1 MRIRVFSPRV
11 LQVLSIDIILRTQ
24 SREFLKSWV
33 LSVDVVLRILMEC
46 SLEYSE
52 APESGDVFYKHSKTQ
67 ATIPLKGYCLAA
79 CVSFTMGVCTE
90 LTHSH
95 TWRIFMMRP
104 WNGFTKLRPTERLH
118 CSHGR
123 LSNMAT
129 VMMRRLLW
137 GRPLWK
143 REAEME
149 KEGKS
154 SIGCT

>member
-1 MRIRVFSPRV
+1 MRIRVISPRV
-11 LQVLSIDIILRTQ
+11 LQVLSIDVCIENSDGVF
-24 SREFLKSWV
+24 SRV
-33 LSVDVVLRILMEC
+33 LSI
-46 SLEYSE
+46 EYSE
-52 APESGDVFYKHSKTQ
+52 APGSGDVFYKHSKTQ